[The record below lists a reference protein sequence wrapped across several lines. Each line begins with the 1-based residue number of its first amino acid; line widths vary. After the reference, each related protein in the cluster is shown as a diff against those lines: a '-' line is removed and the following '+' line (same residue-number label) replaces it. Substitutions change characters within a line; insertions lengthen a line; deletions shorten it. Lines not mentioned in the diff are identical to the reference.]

1 MLFHLVA
8 LFGKLILISCFPMEK
23 NFIMISVGT
32 ETQVDQKLYAQTDE
46 SGIPVTSVRGFLIQ
60 RDNLPDRLA
69 SIWQRSSSPQA
80 LISLSPR
87 VFRPLAKIFKAALWS
102 RSNTVPQCPQ

>member
-23 NFIMISVGT
+23 NFIMIGVGT

-46 SGIPVTSVRGFLIQ
+46 SFDTPRTEVTGIPDSARQLTR
-60 RDNLPDRLA
+60 
-69 SIWQRSSSPQA
+69 
-80 LISLSPR
+80 
-87 VFRPLAKIFKAALWS
+87 
-102 RSNTVPQCPQ
+102 

>member
-23 NFIMISVGT
+23 NFIMIGVGT

-46 SGIPVTSVRGFLIQ
+46 SGIP
-60 RDNLPDRLA
+60 
-69 SIWQRSSSPQA
+69 A
-80 LISLSPR
+80 L
-87 VFRPLAKIFKAALWS
+87 K
-102 RSNTVPQCPQ
+102 